1 MKKPAL
7 CLTMLLVAAISAF
20 GGGDKKDLMAR
31 MGFSKEEIA
40 KDVAADKPATGT
52 RGGVAGK
59 SDPDAAV
66 LVLREANE
74 INKLRASSA
83 LRQQAERLAAE
94 AEKRATL
101 ARIRAQGAE
110 AKAEVAKRETRK
122 LIYND
127 GISAKTFGD
136 ALDGREKF
144 VREAEEARAVA
155 EEEARNA
162 EQVRVKANEAIAI
175 AKAGEAK
182 LEQEGLARAIAIRD
196 RPSQR

>member
-1 MKKPAL
+1 MKKAILIAL
-7 CLTMLLVAAISAF
+7 ITAVSFSRGFAGTSREE
-20 GGGDKKDLMAR
+20 LMAR

-40 KDVAADKPATGT
+40 KDAATHKATTGT
-52 RGGVAGK
+52 LDTVAGK
-59 SDPDAAV
+59 SDPQAAA

-101 ARIRAQGAE
+101 AKIRAEEAE
-110 AKAEVAKRETRK
+110 AKAEMAKRETRK

-144 VREAEEARAVA
+144 VREAQEARAVA

-162 EQVRVKANEAIAI
+162 EQVRVKADQAIAI
-175 AKAGEAK
+175 AKAGETK
-182 LEQEGLARAIAIRD
+182 LEQERLARIGK
-196 RPSQR
+196 